1 MSFDWPYFWQSLL
14 TPSPQFLNGLM
25 LTIVISVASMVFALV
40 LGLLIALMGRSRFL
54 PLRIFASLYVWI
66 IRGTPLLVQLV
77 IIYTGFAAAGLF
89 RFEDVDLLGV
99 LIKGAVQA
107 AIVGLTLHE
116 SAYISEIVRSGL
128 ESVERGQTEAALSLG
143 HTPLGAM
150 RYIVVPQAIRIMVPP
165 LGNSFNGLMKSTS
178 ILSIIGVAEMFQV
191 GSTMSASTFKVFE
204 IYIVVA
210 LYYLLLTT
218 VWTFAQTAIEN
229 ALNARA
235 GLPRAESVWK
245 RLFGFRSRKAV
256 VRRAAPDV
264 GAPGRPGETARVMQT
279 DDAA

>member
-1 MSFDWPYFWQSLL
+1 MAFDWTYFWQSLL
-14 TPSPQFLNGLM
+14 TPSPQFLNGLA
-25 LTIVISVASMVFALV
+25 LTVVISVVAMALALV
-40 LGLLIALMGRSRFL
+40 VGLLIALMGRSRFL
-54 PLRIFASLYVWI
+54 PLRIFASLYIWV

-89 RFEDVDLLGV
+89 RFEDVDLFGA

-107 AIVGLTLHE
+107 AIVGLMLNE

-128 ESVERGQTEAALSLG
+128 ESVDRGQNEAALSLG
-143 HTPLGAM
+143 MTPLGAM
-150 RYIVVPQAIRIMVPP
+150 RRIIVPQAIRVMVPP

-218 VWTFAQTAIEN
+218 VWTLAQTGIEN
-229 ALNARA
+229 VLNAQA
-235 GLPRAESVWK
+235 GLPRAESVLK
-245 RLFGFRSRKAV
+245 RLFGLRS
-256 VRRAAPDV
+256 RRAAAVATPV
-264 GAPGRPGETARVMQT
+264 LQPV
-279 DDAA
+279 DAA